1 MYREGLAY
9 PVSNENARKWFQ
21 EAAARGSTTGAEA
34 LRELDRTAATTDTQ
48 IEPSTATPTNTRAK

>member
-48 IEPSTATPTNTRAK
+48 IEPSTATPMK